1 MVSYRP
7 TAGQG
12 LARGTCLGAL
22 LGLCAAAV
30 VVGLA
35 AAGHR
40 ELHAPMWLLGLLPLA
55 TLAVAGGLAGIA
67 FGRDEGTDID
77 DWGIHCVPGADG
89 AAWEHIEDLQTERRA
104 GQIRVSVRLDNGLVG
119 QLPAPYDGRW
129 LAGDRQFEHKLFLLR
144 NMWETHRSFEV
155 NTRFRAG

>member
-7 TAGQG
+7 TAGQA
-12 LARGTCLGAL
+12 LARGVCLGAI
-22 LGLCAAAV
+22 LGLSAAAV

-35 AAGHR
+35 G
-40 ELHAPMWLLGLLPLA
+40 
-55 TLAVAGGLAGIA
+55 VA

-77 DWGIHCVPGADG
+77 DWGIHCVPGASG
-89 AAWEHIEDLQTERRA
+89 AAWEYIDDLHTERRA
-104 GQIRVSVRLDNGLVG
+104 GQIRVSVRLHNGLEG
-119 QLPAPYDGRW
+119 QLRAPYDGRW

-155 NTRFRAG
+155 NTGFPPG